1 MACSRRFVFERN
13 IGIEAAPPKTEW
25 ILVGL
30 GFSLALPWRSFHRL
44 STRMH
49 RRSCQWRFNS
59 DIEIQVESVEHC
71 VLHAAGGAC
80 FVDRP

>member
-1 MACSRRFVFERN
+1 MQAVT
-13 IGIEAAPPKTEW
+13 AKTEAHER
-25 ILVGL
+25 V

-44 STRMH
+44 STRMQ

-59 DIEIQVESVEHC
+59 DIEIHVESVEHC